1 MKNIFTFILDLFFPP
16 RCALCDEVIARGD
29 RPLCLHCRASAQP
42 RIEEK
47 RCKRCGRGKEQC
59 ACKITTLLSDGIAA
73 PFYYKDAVQDAILRY
88 KKVEDADRT
97 AYFSDEL
104 IQTAYLAYA
113 DKEIDMVTA
122 VPMHPRSEA
131 KRGFDQVKPMAKT
144 VAKALHVPFESLL
157 KKSIYT
163 KPQKTQYGAA
173 RAANLLGA
181 FDVVNGVS
189 LKGKQILL
197 IDDVVTTAATTN
209 ECAKMLK
216 IYGVKAVYVLTI
228 AVSENKKKET
238 DIEKLMKQKR
248 REKTND
254 R

>member
-1 MKNIFTFILDLFFPP
+1 MNTLFTWILDLFFPP

-29 RPLCLHCRASAQP
+29 RPICKSCRNADLP

-73 PFYYKDAVQDAILRY
+73 PFYYKDTVKQAILRY
-88 KKVEDADRT
+88 KRVEDADRT
-97 AYFSDEL
+97 AYFVSALTE
-104 IQTAYLAYA
+104 TAYMAYA
-113 DKEIDMVTA
+113 DTVIDVVTA
-122 VPMHPRSEA
+122 VPMHPKSEA
-131 KRGFDQVKPMAKT
+131 KRGFDQVKP
-144 VAKALHVPFESLL
+144 VAKAVAAALHIPFVPLL

-163 KPQKTQYGAA
+163 KPQKSQYGAA
-173 RAANLLGA
+173 RAANMLGV
-181 FDVVNGVS
+181 FDVLDGAAV
-189 LKGKQILL
+189 KDKRILL

-216 IYGVKAVYVLTI
+216 IYGAKAVYVLTV
-228 AVSENKKKET
+228 AVSENKKQEN
-238 DIEKLMKQKR
+238 DIEKLMKEKR

>member
-1 MKNIFTFILDLFFPP
+1 MKKIFTFILDWFFPP
-16 RCALCDEVIARGD
+16 RCALCDEVIARVD
-29 RPLCLHCRASAQP
+29 KPLCPHCRACTQP

-73 PFYYKDAVQDAILRY
+73 PFYYKDTVQDAILRY
-88 KKVEDADRT
+88 KKVEDAVRT

-131 KRGFDQVKPMAKT
+131 KRGFDQVKP
-144 VAKALHVPFESLL
+144 VAKAVAKTLHVPFATLL

-181 FDVVNGVS
+181 FDVINGVS
-189 LKGKQILL
+189 IKDKQILL
-197 IDDVVTTAATTN
+197 IDDVATTAATTN

-216 IYGVKAVYVLTI
+216 IYGAKAVYVLTA

>member
-1 MKNIFTFILDLFFPP
+1 MNGLFVWILDLFFPP
-16 RCALCDEVIARGD
+16 RCALCDEVIARCD
-29 RPLCLHCRASAQP
+29 RPLCKQCKTSELP
-42 RIEEK
+42 YIEEK

-59 ACKITTLLSDGIAA
+59 ACKITTLLSDGIAV
-73 PFYYKDAVQDAILRY
+73 PFYYKDKVKEAILRY
-88 KKVEDADRT
+88 KKVEDTDRAAYFVSELTKT
-97 AYFSDEL
+97 AYV
-104 IQTAYLAYA
+104 AYA
-113 DKEIDMVTA
+113 DTVVDVVTA

-131 KRGFDQVKPMAKT
+131 KRGFDQVKPVAKA
-144 VAKALHVPFESLL
+144 VAKALHLPYVPLL
-157 KKSIYT
+157 KKSMYT
-163 KPQKTQYGAA
+163 KPQKSQYGSA

-181 FDVVNGVS
+181 FDVLDGAKV
-189 LKGKQILL
+189 KDKRILL

-216 IYGVKAVYVLTI
+216 IYGAKAVYVLAI
-228 AVSENKKKET
+228 AASENKKEQD